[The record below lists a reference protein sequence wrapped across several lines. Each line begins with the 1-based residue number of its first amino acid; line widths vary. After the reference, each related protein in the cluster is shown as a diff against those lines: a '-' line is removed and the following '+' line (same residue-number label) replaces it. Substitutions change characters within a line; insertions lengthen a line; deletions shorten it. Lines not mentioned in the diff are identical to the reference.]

1 MEALEESCRELK
13 QVLDHVEHYCQ
24 IILTSLTEFEEYMTT
39 YAAGRLRRKL
49 DILGS
54 WVNALAELRY
64 KEHENQGYVCVFL
77 SEANGFNVYWVKEKA
92 IVADKAYYAQ
102 NGSKVLSVEE
112 ATGIILNMMNNLAS
126 GNWVE
131 VLDWV
136 KKYAKSPGL
145 DFNKYSE
152 A

>member
-1 MEALEESCRELK
+1 METLDESCRELK
-13 QVLDHVEHYCQ
+13 QVLDHVEHGCQ
-24 IILTSLTEFEEYMTT
+24 IILTSLNEFEEYLAS
-39 YAAGRLRRKL
+39 YAAGRLRHKL

-54 WVNALAELRY
+54 WINALAELRY

-77 SEANGFNVYWVKEKA
+77 SEANGFAVHWVKEEE

-126 GNWVE
+126 GNWAE

-136 KKYAKSPGL
+136 KKYVKSPGL

>member
-1 MEALEESCRELK
+1 METLNESCCELK
-13 QVLDHVEHYCQ
+13 QVLECVEHGCQ
-24 IILTSLTEFEEYMTT
+24 LILTNLNELEEYLST
-39 YAAGRLRRKL
+39 YATGRLRRKL

-54 WVNALAELRY
+54 WINALAELRY
-64 KEHENQGYVCVFL
+64 KEHENRGYVCVFL

-102 NGSKVLSVEE
+102 NGSTVLSVEE

-126 GNWVE
+126 GNWAE

-136 KKYAKSPGL
+136 KKYAKFPGL
-145 DFNKYSE
+145 DFSKYS
-152 A
+152 